1 MQELL
6 LKAEK
11 RDVIV
16 VAVMMKHRIMVI
28 VTDVGIM
35 AEVIVTT
42 VKKAVAADIRNV
54 HLEIN

>member
-1 MQELL
+1 M

-35 AEVIVTT
+35 AEAIVTT